1 VSHRSCSQG
10 KLRACPL
17 LHHPLKTSL
26 DYYYSTI
33 PRSFPDLTC
42 NSSSI
47 TSTTIAQH
55 HHSLWCRRDSFSSF
69 IHCSNRASRHSFP
82 APFHSLPTAV
92 LFFVPGRLDTPIT
105 RRLFSIST
113 CSRTAALHIHTL
125 LTLNPISLVAGRLYS
140 TTHGFHPSQSAFFFT
155 AKLRSQL
162 PPHRAFLRK
171 TSIVASNN
179 CNTLTGHRY
188 DNSRSPNQLAAHIIQ
203 HDGRHA
209 GTSDAATPTR

>member
-69 IHCSNRASRHSFP
+69 IHSLFQSGQPSLLSGTLPFIAHRRTILCPRPPRHTPNTSTIFDIRLLTDSSFTYTHLIHLKP
-82 APFHSLPTAV
+82 NQPGRRTPLLDNTRLSSLPVSLLHRQAP
-92 LFFVPGRLDTPIT
+92 VPT
-105 RRLFSIST
+105 
-113 CSRTAALHIHTL
+113 TAAPRI
-125 LTLNPISLVAGRLYS
+125 LTKNL
-140 TTHGFHPSQSAFFFT
+140 
-155 AKLRSQL
+155 
-162 PPHRAFLRK
+162 
-171 TSIVASNN
+171 
-179 CNTLTGHRY
+179 
-188 DNSRSPNQLAAHIIQ
+188 DSRVQ
-203 HDGRHA
+203 
-209 GTSDAATPTR
+209 

>member
-47 TSTTIAQH
+47 TSTTTAQH

-92 LFFVPGRLDTPIT
+92 LFFVPGSLDTHPT
-105 RRLFSIST
+105 RRLFSIYA
-113 CSRTAALHIHTL
+113 CSWTAALHIHLTHLTPNQPGRRTPVLDNTRLSSLPTSL
-125 LTLNPISLVAGRLYS
+125 L
-140 TTHGFHPSQSAFFFT
+140 T

-162 PPHRAFLRK
+162 PPHRAFLRH
-171 TSIVASNN
+171 SQYLVASNN

-188 DNSRSPNQLAAHIIQ
+188 E
-203 HDGRHA
+203 
-209 GTSDAATPTR
+209 